1 MKKKFINKTRQGF
14 TLIELMVSVAIIGI
28 LVGIAVP
35 SYSSYI
41 QKSRR
46 TSATTAL
53 LDLASREAKYYST
66 HNAYTTSMTELGYA
80 SAGPIAIPDDTS
92 NYYSLSVAYYSDT
105 TGFTATATPAG
116 TQATDSCENYTID
129 YFGVKTPLIKG
140 CW

>member
-1 MKKKFINKTRQGF
+1 MKNNCNKKTWQGF
-14 TLIELMVSVAIIGI
+14 SLIELMVTVAIIGI

-35 SYSSYI
+35 SYSNYV

-66 HNAYTTSMTELGYA
+66 NNVYTTSMTNLGYA
-80 SAGPIAIPDDTS
+80 SAGPIAIPDSTS
-92 NYYSLSVAYYSDT
+92 NYYSLSVSQVGT
-105 TGFTATATPAG
+105 TDFTGTAARAG
-116 TQATDSCENYTID
+116 AQTSDSCGSYTINN
-129 YFGVKTPLIKG
+129 FGVKTPTTSG